1 MSGFSAEWL
10 SLREPYDGG
19 ARNREVL
26 ESVAAAAAAVGD
38 AVGVVDLACGT
49 GSTLRALAP
58 RLPPRQDWRLVDNDL
73 SLLARAA
80 AGKAVAGVNVTRIPV
95 DLTRD
100 LEVAL
105 DGAVNLV
112 TASALLDLV
121 SAEWLDRLVTE
132 VAARRLPFYAALNYD
147 GRVVFDPVDYLDAA
161 VIAGVNRH
169 QQTDKGFGPALGP
182 HAAEA
187 AIASFTA
194 TGYAVV
200 HGRSD
205 WQLLPRDHEI
215 QRDMLAGWAG
225 AAREIGAV
233 SLPEAAAWLTRR
245 RDVVAAGRSTITVGH
260 VDVFARPIGTRAAER
275 SQSKST
281 SSPIG

>member
-1 MSGFSAEWL
+1 VSGFSAEWL
-10 SLREPYDGG
+10 ALREPKDAR
-19 ARNREVL
+19 ARNRDVL
-26 ESVAAAAAAVGD
+26 KSVATAAAAGD
-38 AVGVVDLACGT
+38 AVAAVDLACGI

-58 RLPPRQDWRLVDNDL
+58 RLPLRQDWRLVDNDL

-80 AGKAVAGVNVTRIPV
+80 AGKKMPGIAVTRIPV
-95 DLTRD
+95 DLRRD
-100 LEVAL
+100 LEAAL
-105 DGAVNLV
+105 DGPVNLV

-121 SAEWLDRLVTE
+121 SADWLERLVTE

-147 GRVVFDPVDYLDAA
+147 GRVVFDPVESLDQT

-182 HAAEA
+182 RAAEA
-187 AIASFTA
+187 AIASFEA
-194 TGYAVV
+194 AGYDVV

-205 WQLLPRDHEI
+205 WRLLPRDHDI
-215 QRDMLAGWAG
+215 QRDMLAAWAG

-233 SLPEAAAWLTRR
+233 SLPDAAAWLTRR
-245 RDVVAAGRSTITVGH
+245 RDLLAAGRSAITVGH
-260 VDVFARPIGTRAAER
+260 VDIFARPIGTRAAER

-281 SSPIG
+281 SSPSG

>member
-1 MSGFSAEWL
+1 MSGFSADWL
-10 SLREPYDGG
+10 ALREPYDAR
-19 ARNREVL
+19 ARNRDVL
-26 ESVAAAAAAVGD
+26 DSVATAAVAAGD
-38 AVGVVDLACGT
+38 AVAVVDLACGT
-49 GSTLRALAP
+49 GSTLRAIAP

-80 AGKAVAGVNVTRIPV
+80 AGKAIPGIAVTRIPV
-95 DLTRD
+95 DLARD
-100 LEVAL
+100 LEAAL
-105 DGAVNLV
+105 DGRVSLV

-121 SAEWLDRLVTE
+121 SAEWLDRLVVE

-147 GRVVFDPVDYLDAA
+147 GRVSFDPADPLDAA
-161 VIAGVNRH
+161 VIAAVNLH

-182 HAAEA
+182 GAAEA
-187 AIASFTA
+187 AIARFQA
-194 TGYAVV
+194 AGYTVV

-205 WQLLPRDHEI
+205 WHLLPRDHGI

-233 SLPEAAAWLTRR
+233 SLPDAAAWLTRR
-245 RDVVAAGRSTITVGH
+245 RDLLAAGRSTIKVGH
-260 VDVFARPIGTRAAER
+260 VDIFARPIGTRAAER

-281 SSPIG
+281 SSPSG

>member
-10 SLREPYDGG
+10 ARREPYDGR
-19 ARNREVL
+19 ARNRDVL
-26 ESVAAAAAAVGD
+26 ESVAAAALAVGD

-80 AGKAVAGVNVTRIPV
+80 AGKAAPGVAVTRIPV

-100 LEVAL
+100 LEAAL
-105 DGAVNLV
+105 DGPVNLV

-147 GRVVFDPVDYLDAA
+147 GRVVFDPVDPLDVA
-161 VIAGVNRH
+161 VIAGVNEH

-182 HAAEA
+182 RATEA
-187 AIASFTA
+187 AIACFDRA
-194 TGYAVV
+194 GYAVA

-205 WQLLPRDHEI
+205 WHLLSRDNEI

-225 AAREIGAV
+225 AAREVGAV
-233 SLPEAAAWLTRR
+233 SLPDAAAWLTRR
-245 RDVVAAGRSTITVGH
+245 RDVVAAGRSSITVGH
-260 VDVFARPIGTRAAER
+260 VDIFARPIGTRAAER

>member
-1 MSGFSAEWL
+1 MSCFSADWL
-10 SLREPYDGG
+10 ALREPYDVR
-19 ARNREVL
+19 ARNRDVL
-26 ESVAAAAAAVGD
+26 ESVATAVAAAGDTAA
-38 AVGVVDLACGT
+38 VVDLACGT
-49 GSTLRALAP
+49 GSTLRAIAP

-80 AGKAVAGVNVTRIPV
+80 GKAVPGIAVTRIPV

-100 LEVAL
+100 LEAAL
-105 DGAVNLV
+105 DGPVNLV

-147 GRVVFDPVDYLDAA
+147 GRVTFDPADPLDAA
-161 VIAGVNRH
+161 VIAAVNRH

-182 HAAEA
+182 RAAEA
-187 AIASFTA
+187 AIACFKA
-194 TGYAVV
+194 AEYAVV

-205 WQLLPRDHEI
+205 WRLLPRDHDI

-233 SLPEAAAWLTRR
+233 SLPDAAGWLTRR
-245 RDVVAAGRSTITVGH
+245 RDLLAAGRSTVTVGH
-260 VDVFARPIGTRAAER
+260 VDIFARPIGTRAAER

-281 SSPIG
+281 SSPSG

>member
-10 SLREPYDGG
+10 ALREPYDGR
-19 ARNREVL
+19 ARNRDVL
-26 ESVAAAAAAVGD
+26 ESVASAAVALGD
-38 AVGVVDLACGT
+38 AVGIVDLACGI

-80 AGKAVAGVNVTRIPV
+80 AGKAVPGVAVTRIPV

-100 LEVAL
+100 LEAAL
-105 DGAVNLV
+105 DGPVNLV

-147 GRVVFDPVDYLDAA
+147 GRIVLDSVDPLDAA
-161 VIAGVNRH
+161 VIAGVNEH
-169 QQTDKGFGPALGP
+169 QRSDKGFGPALGP
-182 HAAEA
+182 RATEA
-187 AIASFTA
+187 AIASFEMA
-194 TGYAVV
+194 GYAVV
-200 HGRSD
+200 QGRSD
-205 WQLLPRDHEI
+205 WHLLPRDQEI

-225 AAREIGAV
+225 AAREVGAV
-233 SLPEAAAWLTRR
+233 SLPDAAAWLTRR
-245 RDVVAAGRSTITVGH
+245 RDLVAAGRSTITVGH
-260 VDVFARPIGTRAAER
+260 LDIFARPIGTRAAER

>member
-1 MSGFSAEWL
+1 MTGFSAEWL
-10 SLREPYDGG
+10 ALREPYDGR
-19 ARNREVL
+19 ARNRDVL
-26 ESVAAAAAAVGD
+26 GSVAAAALAAGD

-80 AGKAVAGVNVTRIPV
+80 GGKMVPGVAVTRIPV

-105 DGAVNLV
+105 DGPVNLV

-121 SAEWLDRLVTE
+121 SPDWLDRLVTE

-147 GRVVFDPVDYLDAA
+147 GRVVFDPADPLDSA
-161 VIAGVNRH
+161 VIAAVNLH

-182 HAAEA
+182 RAAEA
-187 AIASFTA
+187 AIAAFEA
-194 TGYAVV
+194 AGYVVV

-205 WQLLPRDHEI
+205 WHLQPRDHDM
-215 QRDMLAGWAG
+215 QRDVLSGWAG

-233 SLPEAAAWLTRR
+233 SLPDAAAWLTRR
-245 RDVVAAGRSTITVGH
+245 RDLLAAGRSTITVGH
-260 VDVFARPIGTRAAER
+260 VDIFARPIGMRAAER

>member
-10 SLREPYDGG
+10 ALREPYDGR
-19 ARNREVL
+19 ARNRDVL
-26 ESVAAAAAAVGD
+26 ESVAAAAVATGN

-80 AGKAVAGVNVTRIPV
+80 AGKAVPGVAVTRIPV
-95 DLTRD
+95 DLMRD
-100 LEVAL
+100 LEAAL
-105 DGAVNLV
+105 DGPVNLV

-121 SAEWLDRLVTE
+121 SADWLDRLVTE

-147 GRVVFDPVDYLDAA
+147 GRVVFGPNEPLDAA
-161 VIAGVNRH
+161 IIAAVNAH
-169 QQTDKGFGPALGP
+169 QQSDKGFGPALGP
-182 HAAEA
+182 RAAEA
-187 AIASFTA
+187 AIAAFEA
-194 TGYAVV
+194 AGYAVV

-205 WQLLPRDHEI
+205 WQLLPRDQDI

-225 AAREIGAV
+225 AAREVGAV
-233 SLPEAAAWLTRR
+233 SLPDAAAWLTRR
-245 RDVVAAGRSTITVGH
+245 RDLLAAGRSTITVGH
-260 VDVFARPIGTRAAER
+260 VDIFARPIGTRAAER

>member
-1 MSGFSAEWL
+1 MSGFSADWL
-10 SLREPYDGG
+10 ALREPHDGR

-26 ESVAAAAAAVGD
+26 ESVAAAAATSDGVA
-38 AVGVVDLACGT
+38 VVDLACGT
-49 GSTLRALAP
+49 GSTLRAIAS

-80 AGKAVAGVNVTRIPV
+80 AGKATPGIAVTRIPV
-95 DLTRD
+95 DLARD
-100 LEVAL
+100 LEAAL
-105 DGAVNLV
+105 DGRVSLV

-132 VAARRLPFYAALNYD
+132 VAARHLPFYAALNYD
-147 GRVVFDPVDYLDAA
+147 GRVSFDPADPLDAA
-161 VIAGVNRH
+161 VIAAVNLH

-182 HAAEA
+182 GAAEA
-187 AIASFTA
+187 AIRRFQAA
-194 TGYAVV
+194 DYAVV

-205 WQLLPRDHEI
+205 WHLLPRDHDI

-225 AAREIGAV
+225 AAREMGAV
-233 SLPEAAAWLTRR
+233 SLPDAAGWLTRR
-245 RDVVAAGRSTITVGH
+245 RDLLAAGRSIIKVGH
-260 VDVFARPIGTRAAER
+260 VDIFARPIGTRAAER

-281 SSPIG
+281 SSPSG

>member
-10 SLREPYDGG
+10 ALREPYDGR
-19 ARNREVL
+19 ARNRDVL
-26 ESVAAAAAAVGD
+26 ESVAAAAKAMGD

-49 GSTLRALAP
+49 GSTLRALSP
-58 RLPPRQDWRLVDNDL
+58 SLPPRQDWRLVDNDL

-80 AGKAVAGVNVTRIPV
+80 AGKAVPSVGVTRIPV

-100 LEVAL
+100 LEAAL
-105 DGAVNLV
+105 DGPVNLV

-147 GRVVFDPVDYLDAA
+147 GRVMFEPVDPLDAA
-161 VIAGVNRH
+161 VVAGVNEH

-182 HAAEA
+182 RATLQ
-187 AIASFTA
+187 AIASFETA
-194 TGYAVV
+194 GYAVA
-200 HGRSD
+200 HGRAD
-205 WQLLPRDHEI
+205 WHLLPRDHEI
-215 QRDMLAGWAG
+215 QRDILAGWAG
-225 AAREIGAV
+225 AARETGAV
-233 SLPEAAAWLTRR
+233 SLPDAAAWLTRR
-245 RDVVAAGRSTITVGH
+245 RDVVAAARSTITVGH
-260 VDVFARPIGTRAAER
+260 VDIFTRPIGTRADER

>member
-1 MSGFSAEWL
+1 MSGFSAAWL
-10 SLREPYDGG
+10 ALREPYDGR
-19 ARNREVL
+19 ARNRDVL
-26 ESVAAAAAAVGD
+26 ESVAAAAATAGD
-38 AVGVVDLACGT
+38 AIGVVDLACGI

-80 AGKAVAGVNVTRIPV
+80 AGKAVPGVAVTRIPV

-100 LEVAL
+100 LEAAL
-105 DGAVNLV
+105 DGPVNLV

-121 SAEWLDRLVTE
+121 SADWLERLVTE

-147 GRVVFDPVDYLDAA
+147 GRVVFDPVDPLDSA
-161 VIAGVNRH
+161 VIAAVNLH
-169 QQTDKGFGPALGP
+169 QQSDKGFGPALGP
-182 HAAEA
+182 GAAEA
-187 AIASFTA
+187 AIAVFERA
-194 TGYAVV
+194 GYAVV

-205 WQLLPRDHEI
+205 WQLLPRDHDI
-215 QRDMLAGWAG
+215 QREMLAGWAG
-225 AAREIGAV
+225 AARDIGAV
-233 SLPEAAAWLTRR
+233 SLPDAAAWLTRR
-245 RDVVAAGRSTITVGH
+245 RDLLAAARSTLTVGH
-260 VDVFARPIGTRAAER
+260 VDIFARPIGTRAAER